1 MTVALD
7 HPNVFDAGLPVLDY
21 EHARHPSEAHDII
34 ARARAQSPIAMGV
47 HGPELLTYELVHAA
61 LRDPRFEVPPGMFLA
76 AQGITSGPVWDRVVA
91 NLISLDG
98 TAHRRLRRLV
108 APAFTPRASARLRT
122 TVVDTITGLVDQH
135 HDRGHCDVVTDI
147 ARHYPVPIICALLG
161 APPEDAGL
169 FADWVEDIMKVFGWG
184 VAEHLPA
191 ILSAWEALDA
201 YVDDMIA
208 RRRHTLTDDLIS
220 DLIRAEEDGDR
231 LCGDELR
238 MLVAGVLMGGTDT
251 TRNQLA
257 ASVHVLCEHPDQWAL
272 LGRRPDLAA
281 PAVAETLRHTPV
293 AFATVRITITDVE
306 YAGLVIPAGT
316 VVTINTAAA
325 NRDPAV
331 YDDPDRLDITRT
343 GAAPVMTF
351 GGGMHYCLGSHLA
364 RLELTEALTVMP
376 QRLPNARLAGPA
388 PWKPLTALSGPATL
402 PIEFSRFT
410 NDEERR

>member
-7 HPNVFDAGLPVLDY
+7 HPNVFDAGLPVIDY
-21 EHARHPSEAHDII
+21 EHAQHPSEAHDII
-34 ARARAQSPIAMGV
+34 ARAREQSPIAMGV

-61 LRDPRFEVPPGMFLA
+61 LRDPRLQIPPGMFLA

-98 TAHRRLRRLV
+98 SAHQRLRRLV
-108 APAFTPRASARLRT
+108 VQAFTPRASARLRA
-122 TVVDTITGLVDQH
+122 TVVDTITGLVEQH
-135 HDRGHCDVVTDI
+135 RGRGHCDVVTDI

-169 FADWVEDIMKVFGWG
+169 FSDWIEDIMKVFGWG
-184 VAEHLPA
+184 VAERLPA
-191 ILSAWEALDA
+191 ILTAWEALDG
-201 YVDDMIA
+201 YVEDMIA

-220 DLIRAEEDGDR
+220 DLIRAEQDGDR
-231 LCGDELR
+231 LSGDELR
-238 MLVAGVLMGGTDT
+238 MLATGVLMGGTDT

-257 ASVHVLCEHPDQWAL
+257 ASVHVLCEHPEQWAL
-272 LGRRPDLAA
+272 LGRHPELAA
-281 PAVAETLRHTPV
+281 PAVAETLRHSPV
-293 AFATVRITITDVE
+293 AFATVRITVEDVDV
-306 YAGLVIPAGT
+306 AGVVIPAGT
-316 VVTINTAAA
+316 VVTVNTAAA

-331 YDDPDRLDITRT
+331 YDDPDRFDITRA
-343 GAAPVMTF
+343 GGVPVMTF

-376 QRLPNARLAGPA
+376 RCMPNARLTGTA